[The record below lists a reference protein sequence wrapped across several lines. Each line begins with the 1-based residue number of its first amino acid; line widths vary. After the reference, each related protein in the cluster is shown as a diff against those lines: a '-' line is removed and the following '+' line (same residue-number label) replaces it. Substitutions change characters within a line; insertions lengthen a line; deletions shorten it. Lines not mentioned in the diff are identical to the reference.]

1 MKMVTIASADDSRL
15 DIFRMAKDRDLR
27 SEEIMIVE
35 GRLCVERCI
44 AAGFDVVA
52 ILRENDRHAGSAAPR
67 GHVPVFSVG
76 RDVMERVAG
85 YGFHRGIMAA
95 ARRPAAAVNDF
106 LSLLPV
112 HGPLGIVCVDR
123 CASGENLG
131 SIIRTAHAFG
141 YRAVIASG
149 SADPFSRRVIRV
161 SAGSVFSVPVLEAGD
176 MGEIIHALQQGA
188 RCRVYAAVTDRESTA
203 FDSCRV
209 PPRRAVLLGSEG
221 SGLPDDLAG
230 LCDEAVHVPMS
241 GAIDSLNLAV
251 AAGILLQ
258 KFSRAEG
265 PPTRTPLP
273 RCPGERGS

>member
-1 MKMVTIASADDSRL
+1 MKIVTLTSAEDFRL
-15 DIFRMAKDRDLR
+15 DIFRQVKDRDLR

-35 GRLCVERCI
+35 GRHCVERCI
-44 AAGFDVVA
+44 AAGFDVMAV
-52 ILRENDRHAGSAAPR
+52 LCENDRHGEPTAPQV
-67 GHVPVFSVG
+67 HVPVFSVG

-95 ARRPAAAVNDF
+95 ARRPAAISIKDF
-106 LSLLPV
+106 LSSMPAD
-112 HGPLGIVCVDR
+112 GQLGIVCVDR

-141 YRAVIASG
+141 YQAVLASG

-161 SAGSVFSVPVLEAGD
+161 SAGSVFSVPVLDAED
-176 MGEIIHALQQGA
+176 MGETLRALKHGA
-188 RCRVYAAVTDRESTA
+188 RCHVYAAVTDQASVD
-203 FDSCRV
+203 FDSCFV
-209 PPRRAVLLGSEG
+209 PPRRAVLLGSE
-221 SGLPDDLAG
+221 SLGLADDLAG

-258 KFSRAEG
+258 KFSRAGG
-265 PPTRTPLP
+265 PKI
-273 RCPGERGS
+273 

>member
-1 MKMVTIASADDSRL
+1 MKIVTLTSADDSRL
-15 DIFRMAKDRDLR
+15 DIFRQVQDRDLR
-27 SEEIMIVE
+27 LEEIMIVE

-52 ILRENDRHAGSAAPR
+52 VLCENDRHGEPDAPHV
-67 GHVPVFSVG
+67 HVPVFSVG

-95 ARRPAAAVNDF
+95 ARRPAAVSINDF
-106 LSLLPV
+106 LSSMPAD
-112 HGPLGIVCVDR
+112 GPLGIVCVDR

-131 SIIRTAHAFG
+131 SIIRSAHAFG
-141 YRAVIASG
+141 YRAVIVSG

-176 MGEIIHALQQGA
+176 MGEALRALKQGA
-188 RCRVYAAVTDRESTA
+188 RCRVYAAVTDQGSAA
-203 FDSCRV
+203 FDSCPV
-209 PPRRAVLLGSEG
+209 PPRRAVLFGSEG

-258 KFSRAEG
+258 KFSRVDHDPDRPAG
-265 PPTRTPLP
+265 FR
-273 RCPGERGS
+273 

>member
-1 MKMVTIASADDSRL
+1 MDNIETIASADDSRL
-15 DIFRMAKDRDLR
+15 DIFRQVKGRDLR
-27 SEEIMIVE
+27 SEGIMIVE

-52 ILRENDRHAGSAAPR
+52 VLCENDRHGRAAAPHV
-67 GHVPVFSVG
+67 HVPVFSVG

-85 YGFHRGIMAA
+85 YGFHRGIMAVA
-95 ARRPAAAVNDF
+95 GRPAAVSINDF
-106 LSLLPV
+106 LSSLPAE
-112 HGPLGIVCVDR
+112 GPLGIVCADR

-141 YRAVIASG
+141 YQAVIASG

-161 SAGSVFSVPVLEAGD
+161 SAGSVFSVPVLEAED
-176 MGEIIHALQQGA
+176 MGETLRALKQGV
-188 RCRVYAAVTDRESTA
+188 RCHVYAAVTDQASTA
-203 FDSCRV
+203 FDSCSV
-209 PPRRAVLLGSEG
+209 LPRRAIVLGSEG

-241 GAIDSLNLAV
+241 SAIDSLNLSV

-258 KFSRAEG
+258 KFSRAGG
-265 PPTRTPLP
+265 PA
-273 RCPGERGS
+273 